1 MTEGEQ
7 LLARVR
13 QGDSISLGPLLEQY
27 RGYLAL
33 LARLQ
38 ISRRLQGKIDA
49 ADLVQETFLE
59 AHRHFAGFRGNSEG
73 ELVAWL
79 RQILGGVVSHLVRR
93 YLGTQ
98 SRDVRLE
105 RELAFELDQSS
116 RLLDRGLAAVG
127 STPSEHAVRCEE
139 SLRLANVLEQLPED
153 FRDILILHHLEGL
166 SLAEISERMGRS
178 KPTVKRLWLSAL
190 AELRKSLGEESRP

>member
-1 MTEGEQ
+1 MTEGER
-7 LLARVR
+7 LLACA
-13 QGDSISLGPLLEQY
+13 QKGEDLALGPLLEHY

-38 ISRRLQGKIDA
+38 ISRRLQGKVDA
-49 ADLVQETFLE
+49 SDLVQETFLE
-59 AHRHFAGFRGNSEG
+59 AHRHFAGFRGSSEG
-73 ELVAWL
+73 EFVAWL
-79 RQILGGVVSHLVRR
+79 RQILAGVVSHVVRR

-105 RELAFELDQSS
+105 RQLALELDESS

-139 SLRLANVLEQLPED
+139 SLRLAAVLEQLPD
-153 FRDILILHHLEGL
+153 DLRDVLILHHLEGL
-166 SLAEISERMGRS
+166 SLAEVAQRLGRS
-178 KPTVKRLWLSAL
+178 KNSVKKLWLSAL
-190 AELRKSLGEESRP
+190 AQLRKSLGEEPRP

>member
-1 MTEGEQ
+1 MTEAER
-7 LLARVR
+7 LLARV
-13 QGDSISLGPLLEQY
+13 QKGDSLALGALLEQY

-38 ISRRLQGKIDA
+38 ISRRLQGKVDP

-59 AHRHFAGFRGNSEG
+59 AHRHFGDFRGASEG

-79 RQILGGVVSHLVRR
+79 RQILAGVVSHLVRR

-105 RELAFELDQSS
+105 RQLALELDQSS

-127 STPSEHAVRCEE
+127 STPSERAVRCEE
-139 SLRLANVLEQLPED
+139 SLRLAAVLEQLPAES
-153 FRDILILHHLEGL
+153 RDVLILHHLEGL
-166 SLAEISERMGRS
+166 SLAEVAEHLGRS
-178 KPTVKRLWLSAL
+178 RSSVRKLWLHAL
-190 AELRKSLGEESRP
+190 AQLRASLGEEPRP